1 MSLRYERRVTQKTRF
16 EVLKRDRF
24 TCLYCGAEAPDVEV
38 VVDHLV
44 PLAAGGSNEMSN
56 LITACVACNGGKS
69 DIPLHVPASRY
80 RRKRPSQWW
89 HAIKIKHFDGTYE
102 KKSLLLMSSD
112 EISLVILQMN
122 TEIHEISKRQQW
134 LIELQ
139 KLTDLHSEAKT
150 LSEAIDLAE
159 APDSPEAA

>member
-1 MSLRYERRVTQKTRF
+1 
-16 EVLKRDRF
+16 
-24 TCLYCGAEAPDVEV
+24 
-38 VVDHLV
+38 
-44 PLAAGGSNEMSN
+44 
-56 LITACVACNGGKS
+56 
-69 DIPLHVPASRY
+69 
-80 RRKRPSQWW
+80 
-89 HAIKIKHFDGTYE
+89 
-102 KKSLLLMSSD
+102 MSSD